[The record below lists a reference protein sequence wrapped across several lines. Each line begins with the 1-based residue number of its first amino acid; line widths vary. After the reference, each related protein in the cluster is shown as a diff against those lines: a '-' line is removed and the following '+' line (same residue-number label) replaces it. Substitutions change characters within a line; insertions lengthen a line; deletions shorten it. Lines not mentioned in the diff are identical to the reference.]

1 MGMEAVT
8 DKTEEKAYKLRE
20 LKASDIFPT
29 VKILGKI
36 GINEFKSCFE
46 SDNIKNLVKQFT
58 DKDEDKTE
66 IDVSQIGMTVMFDVA
81 GVVLSHIPD
90 CENDIYTLLSG
101 LSGMTKTEIAELPA
115 VMFAEMII
123 DVVKMEGFKDFI
135 KAASK
140 LLK

>member
-1 MGMEAVT
+1 MSIEAVMI
-8 DKTEEKAYKLRE
+8 DKAEEKAYKLRE

-46 SDNIKNLVKQFT
+46 SDAIKNLVKSVEN
-58 DKDEDKTE
+58 KEE
-66 IDVSQIGMTVMFDVA
+66 LDVSQIGVTVMFDVA
-81 GVVLSHIPD
+81 GVVMTHLPN

-115 VMFAEMII
+115 GTFAEMII

>member
-1 MGMEAVT
+1 MSIEAVMI
-8 DKTEEKAYKLRE
+8 DKTEEKTYKLRE

-46 SDNIKNLVKQFT
+46 SDAIKNLVKSVEN
-58 DKDEDKTE
+58 KEE
-66 IDVSQIGMTVMFDVA
+66 LDVSQIGVTVMFDVA

-115 VMFAEMII
+115 GTFAEMII
-123 DVVKMEGFKDFI
+123 DVIKMEGFKDFI

-140 LLK
+140 FLK